1 MIKESKDCLLLSV
14 KVKPKSHKDEVE
26 GVENGYLKVRIRAAP
41 EKGNANDS
49 LIETL
54 SIFFGIPK
62 SHLEIAS
69 GTTSRIKKISIP
81 LKYMVAVK
89 EKLKSDLS
97 Q

>member
-1 MIKESKDCLLLSV
+1 LIKETKEGLLLSV

-26 GVENGYLKVRIRAAP
+26 GVENDYLKVRIRAAP

-54 SIFFGIPK
+54 SLFFGIPK
-62 SHLEIAS
+62 SHIEIAS
-69 GTTSRIKKISIP
+69 GATSRIKKILIP
-81 LKYMVAVK
+81 LKYMFIIK